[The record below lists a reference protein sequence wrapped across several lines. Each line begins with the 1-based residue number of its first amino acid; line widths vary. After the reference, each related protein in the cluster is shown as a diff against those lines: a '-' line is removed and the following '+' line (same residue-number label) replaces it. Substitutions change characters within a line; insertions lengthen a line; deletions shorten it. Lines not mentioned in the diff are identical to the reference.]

1 MAAAVTWAWHLPLTR
16 QGVRAVAD
24 NNWIQ
29 FWEEHRATLGVSS
42 FFAFAASGFIVKARE
57 KVIAVST
64 WRLFL
69 VVAAGQI
76 VDACALPIL
85 VGVFG
90 WHWLLAP
97 AIGVVSGLTGIFV
110 LLTVT
115 RVAERV
121 EDKSADIGDAAA
133 DQISKRMG
141 P

>member
-1 MAAAVTWAWHLPLTR
+1 MAAAVTGAWQMPLTWA
-16 QGVRAVAD
+16 GGLKAVND
-24 NNWIQ
+24 WIE
-29 FWEEHRATLGVSS
+29 FWNRHAPTLAVSS
-42 FFAFAASGFIVKARE
+42 FFALMASSFIVKARE
-57 KVIAVST
+57 KVIAVSL

-69 VVAAGQI
+69 VIAAGQM

-97 AIGVVSGLTGIFV
+97 AIGVMAGLTGIFV

-115 RVAERV
+115 KVAERV
-121 EDKSADIGDAAA
+121 EEKSDELGDGVA
-133 DQISKRMG
+133 DQIKRRMG